1 VGIALW
7 RRAVASYMREL
18 QYLRPVPLL
27 SIEHDAPRT
36 LGREQYG
43 TGGWSRM
50 RAELKKKD
58 SNIPF
63 ARRKRTRIV
72 NIPYSRN

>member
-1 VGIALW
+1 
-7 RRAVASYMREL
+7 MREL

-27 SIEHDAPRT
+27 SIEHDAPQT
-36 LGREQYG
+36 LGPGQYG
-43 TGGWSRM
+43 TGGWLRM

-58 SNIPF
+58 SSIPF
-63 ARRKRTRIV
+63 ARTRRTHIV